1 MEKEMQNKAS
11 LADIIFVN
19 ASVVTVDPMDR
30 ICQAVAVRENKIIY
44 VGTSKEALRYKGQ
57 DTSVIDLQGKS
68 LLPGFIDSH
77 YHPILNGFFG
87 DDEHAAIINISL
99 ENCPSIEDILCMV
112 RKAAANRPPGSWI
125 SMMGYNQN
133 SIAEKRHVSRE
144 ELDLAAPHHP
154 VQCMHVSGHVSIYN
168 SMALS
173 TIGVVTPADAAKYPK
188 NEIEVHENRLTGLVY
203 DHTHFLLWSKV
214 GYTREQQYKAA
225 MKSNTLLLK
234 NGITSVHD
242 AGECGDVSYQ
252 LMKELCEKRIFKPRS
267 YMMIHSIFGKPF
279 SLAENK
285 AFIEGGH
292 RSGEGNPYFRFGS
305 CKFMIDGGTSA
316 PSCATRK
323 PYSHDPELPGI
334 LGWTR
339 EETADYI
346 EFLHKAGC
354 QATAHAVGDLAVEF
368 MVEGYE
374 NTMEKY
380 PREDPRHRIEHCAIV
395 DQDLIDRMATLG
407 ICPSCNPGFLNWNGS
422 NYVKFY
428 GAERMKYFIALRSM
442 IDAGVRVS
450 ISSDAPSGPMES
462 MALLDAAVNRVDR
475 TTGEVL
481 DQTQCITLLE
491 ALRLYT
497 YNGAIA
503 SGEEAIKGSIEVGKL
518 ADLVVLSR
526 DILTTLPEQ
535 IREVKIEMTVIDGII
550 EYEESTS

>member
-1 MEKEMQNKAS
+1 MEKKMQQTKP
-11 LADIIFVN
+11 LADLIFAN
-19 ASVVTVDPMDR
+19 GSVVTVDPADR
-30 ICQAVAVRENKIIY
+30 ICQAVATKGNKIIY
-44 VGTSKEALRYKGQ
+44 VGSSEEAMAYKGQ
-57 DTSVIDLQGKS
+57 DTRVIDLSGKS
-68 LLPGFIDSH
+68 LVPGFIDSH

-87 DDEHAAIINISL
+87 DDEHASIIDISIK
-99 ENCPSIEDILCMV
+99 NCPTIGDILSMV
-112 RKAAANRPPGSWI
+112 KKAAKNRPQGTWI

-133 SIAEKRHVSRE
+133 SIAEKRHVTRE
-144 ELDLAAPHHP
+144 ELDQAAPHHP
-154 VQCMHVSGHVSIYN
+154 VQCMHISGHVSIYN

-173 TIGVVTPADAAKYPK
+173 TIGVSTPADAAKYPK

-225 MKSNTLLLK
+225 MKSNGLLLR

-242 AGECGDVSYQ
+242 AGECGEVSYQ

-267 YMMIHSIFGKPF
+267 SMMIHSIFGKPF

-292 RSGEGNPYFRFGS
+292 LSGEGNPYFRFGA

-323 PYSHDPELPGI
+323 PYSHDPSLPGI

-346 EFLHKAGC
+346 EYIHKADC

-374 NTMEKY
+374 KAMAAY
-380 PREDPRHRIEHCAIV
+380 HREDPRHRIEHCAIV
-395 DQDLIDRMATLG
+395 DQNLIDRMAKLE
-407 ICPSCNPGFLNWNGS
+407 ICPSLNPGFLNWNGS

-428 GAERMKYFIALRSM
+428 GPERMKDFIALRSM

-462 MALLDAAVNRVDR
+462 MTLLDAAVNRIDR

-481 DQTQCITLLE
+481 DQTQCITLPE

-503 SGEEAIKGSIEVGKL
+503 TGEEKIKGSIEVGKL
-518 ADLVVLSR
+518 ADFAVLSR
-526 DILTTLPEQ
+526 DISTTLPQQ

-550 EYEESTS
+550 EYEEPTS